1 MDYSL
6 SSAAT
11 DLDPLQRQQ
20 MEAQLLRRRQQ
31 EQMMQSANA
40 QAHQFDPMAAIAQ
53 MANNPGAAAAAKM
66 AATQA
71 QNQYKPLPMGSQ
83 GFAIPGTGDFISSPM
98 YEDERNATRLQQT
111 QLARDARDSREQT
124 AREGRMLRE
133 TLATTAEE
141 GKNTRAEDSNLL
153 RRTLGELAAGRASDA
168 AGRAADAATL
178 RQERFDNLKSQQQQ
192 HNVRQFSEGL
202 RKSGIPQ
209 IADAVSE
216 VNKMLDVP
224 VGQLQGVGYGKKLL
238 SQIPGV
244 SDWTVGEQGKA
255 NRSIIQ
261 RLENALMLT
270 EAGKAVTKNEEVRQ
284 AIANMANNVYNE
296 KDFRNAWI
304 KTIRPA
310 LENVRLNVHRSA
322 DPSVIEDYVKNGEG
336 EFDPR
341 NSFIPKAGDKYLK

>member
-1 MDYSL
+1 
-6 SSAAT
+6 
-11 DLDPLQRQQ
+11 
-20 MEAQLLRRRQQ
+20 
-31 EQMMQSANA
+31 
-40 QAHQFDPMAAIAQ
+40 
-53 MANNPGAAAAAKM
+53 
-66 AATQA
+66 
-71 QNQYKPLPMGSQ
+71 
-83 GFAIPGTGDFISSPM
+83 
-98 YEDERNATRLQQT
+98 
-111 QLARDARDSREQT
+111 
-124 AREGRMLRE
+124 
-133 TLATTAEE
+133 
-141 GKNTRAEDSNLL
+141 
-153 RRTLGELAAGRASDA
+153 LGELAAGRASDA

-202 RKSGIPQ
+202 KKNGIPQ